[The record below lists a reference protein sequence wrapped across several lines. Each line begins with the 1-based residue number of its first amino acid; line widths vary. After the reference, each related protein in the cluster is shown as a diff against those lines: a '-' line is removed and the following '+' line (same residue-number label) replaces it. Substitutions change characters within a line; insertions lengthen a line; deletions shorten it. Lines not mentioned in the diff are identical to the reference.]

1 MAEGIRPSESPV
13 SDLTTVEAAL
23 CFAEKGG

>member
-1 MAEGIRPSESPV
+1 MAEGIRPLESPV
-13 SDLTTVEAAL
+13 SDLTAVRAAL